1 MRNPIQLTTEA
12 FGIMA
17 RNMRLFLGI
26 IAVPVVL
33 SFIGALFMPTPVEQA
48 SGMGFSGMYMI
59 MMLISGVVNVFM
71 GIALILV
78 MQNMGLTAME
88 SYKQSAPYFLRYLG
102 MSIVMMV
109 LLLVGFLFLVIPG
122 IILAVWLSFA
132 AFVLILENGGAI
144 ASLKQSREYVR
155 GHWWGVFGRLLAMGL
170 LLVVVS
176 IVFSMVASV
185 IPSYTV
191 SNALVSALAML
202 LAPFTV
208 AYMYLMYQDL
218 KGGGSVTAAAPVATV

>member
-33 SFIGALFMPTPVEQA
+33 SFIGALFMPTPVEQVA
-48 SGMGFSGMYMI
+48 GMSFSSMYMI
-59 MMLISGVVNVFM
+59 MMLISGIVNVFM

-78 MQNMGLTAME
+78 MPNMGLTAME

-109 LLLVGFLFLVIPG
+109 LLFVGFLLLIIPG

-132 AFVLILENGGAI
+132 AFVLILENGGMI
-144 ASLKQSREYVR
+144 SSLKQSREYVR
-155 GHWWGVFGRLLAMGL
+155 GHWWGVLGRLLVMGI
-170 LLVVVS
+170 LLVVIS
-176 IVFSMVASV
+176 IVFSMIASV
-185 IPSYTV
+185 VPSYTV
-191 SNALVSALAML
+191 SNALVSALATL

-218 KGGGSVTAAAPVATV
+218 KGDGAVAAAAPAVGV